1 MTRTSFP
8 LFLSLWNHSQDL
20 QTPTLHFEIAT
31 WLVARW
37 QSHDFDLLLTA
48 FRSSGKS
55 TLVGLFASWLLA
67 DDPERRILV
76 LAADH
81 QLATK
86 MVRTVRR
93 ILERHPLTS
102 HLRPRTAEEWASDRF
117 TVNRLGTHRD
127 PSMLAKGITAN
138 ITGSRAD
145 IVICDDVE
153 VPNTCDTPTKRTEL
167 RERLDEIDFVL
178 VPGGTRLF
186 VGTPHTYHSIY
197 ADTVRRD
204 AGETA
209 PYLNGFQRLCL
220 PIIDK
225 AGDSRWPDRFSLS
238 HIQTMRDR
246 AGPAKFQSQMML
258 EPTDITEARLDPA
271 AMIPYVAPLDYR
283 ESNGVPVLEIDQVRM
298 ISATCFWD
306 PSFGRPG
313 RGDRCAIAV
322 VFSDAKGGRW
332 LHDVQYL
339 THVPEISTD
348 IDEATQ
354 LCRQVVTFARKYFLP
369 IVTVEINGV
378 GRFLPGLLRREI
390 SRGGLAA
397 GVVEHTSTQ
406 NKSIRILG
414 AFDALLA
421 AGRLHV
427 SDRVL
432 ASPFITEMREWRPGT
447 NAPDDGLDAVAG
459 CLLAESIRLTGA
471 PVVSNDRARA
481 KTSWR
486 PGLVPVQVM
495 ADFEV

>member
-1 MTRTSFP
+1 MTCVSFP
-8 LFLSLWNHSQDL
+8 LFVSLWNQSQDL
-20 QTPTLHFEIAT
+20 RTPSIHFQIAS
-31 WLVARW
+31 WLAERW
-37 QSHDFDLLLTA
+37 QSDDHDLLLTA

-67 DDPERRILV
+67 NDPECRILV

-93 ILERHPLTS
+93 VLERHPLTLE
-102 HLRPRTAEEWASDRF
+102 LRPRAAEEWASDRF
-117 TVNRLGTHRD
+117 TVNRFGTHRD

-153 VPNTCDTPTKRTEL
+153 VPNTCDTPTKRMEL

-197 ADTVRRD
+197 TDTPRRD
-204 AGETA
+204 TGEKV
-209 PYLNGFQRLCL
+209 PYLNDFQRLSL
-220 PIIDK
+220 PIIDD
-225 AGDSRWPDRFSLS
+225 AGESRWPDRFSIS
-238 HIQTMRDR
+238 HIQAIQKR
-246 AGPAKFQSQMML
+246 AGPAKFLSQMML
-258 EPTDITEARLDPA
+258 EPTDITEARLNPER
-271 AMIPYVAPLDYR
+271 MIPYDTPLDYR
-283 ESNGVPVLEIDQVRM
+283 ESNGVPILEIGRARM
-298 ISATCFWD
+298 VSATCFWD

-313 RGDRCAIAV
+313 RGDSCAIAI
-322 VFSDAKGGRW
+322 VFSDAEGGRW
-332 LHDVQYL
+332 LHDVEYL
-339 THVPEISTD
+339 THVPELAAD

-354 LCRQVVTFARKYFLP
+354 LCRQVVTFVRRYYVP
-369 IVTVEINGV
+369 SITVEINGL

-390 SRGGLAA
+390 ARGGLAS
-397 GVVEHTSTQ
+397 GVLEHTSTR
-406 NKSIRILG
+406 NKSARILS

-432 ASPFITEMREWRPGT
+432 ASRFTSEMREWRPDT

-459 CLLAESIRLTGA
+459 CLLSEPVRLAGA
-471 PVVSNDRARA
+471 TVISNSRARA
-481 KTSWR
+481 MTSWR
-486 PGLVPVQVM
+486 PGLDSVQIT
-495 ADFEV
+495 ADFDV